1 MVILVDLSMVIKSIH
16 KFKTLFLNMQSLVIL
31 QIAKYIF
38 PLITMPYLI
47 RVVGIEGYGM
57 IALAQTITGYFIMF
71 TNYGFYLSAPR
82 LVAIN
87 RDNKQKLNEIFSSV
101 TLIKTLFMLISIG
114 IMSIA
119 AYFIPFLKQDY
130 TVYIVAMLAVVSE
143 VIFPV
148 WFFQGMENM
157 IYITMTNI
165 IARTITTLLMF
176 VFVKDN
182 SDIVVAT
189 LLQTSGGLIGGVIS
203 LYYIFNK
210 YGIKWVTPSYDSIKH
225 AISGG
230 WNLFISQLS
239 TTLFSNTNIIIL
251 GFFISKDAVGYYA
264 AAEKVVRLVANLI
277 SPISSAIYPT
287 VARIFA
293 ESREDA
299 LSFLKKVLFIG
310 GSIFL
315 LMSIMLFVF
324 ANFITML
331 ATGSHEPVI
340 TLIIRIM
347 SAMPF
352 FIYVNNIYG
361 TQIMVNCGMQK
372 AFRNIIFF
380 TGISLI
386 GMSLVLT
393 QAYGTI
399 GAGIASI
406 LSEFLLV
413 VLMVGYVQHKKEYR
427 LLIIKFM

>member
-1 MVILVDLSMVIKSIH
+1 MVIKSIH